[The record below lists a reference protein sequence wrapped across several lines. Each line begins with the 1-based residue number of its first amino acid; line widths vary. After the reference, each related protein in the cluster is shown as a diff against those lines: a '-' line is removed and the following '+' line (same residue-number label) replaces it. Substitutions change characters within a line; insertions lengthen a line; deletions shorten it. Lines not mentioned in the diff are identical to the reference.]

1 MVNITVEDTRNE
13 AHELVNDDEETP
25 ERKSN
30 DSKGKVAMSAPRME
44 VVASGPHVKV
54 VTVFL
59 MWTWPQ
65 VLPRWTLLQVFLM

>member
-1 MVNITVEDTRNE
+1 MVNITVEDTRNVDE

-30 DSKGKVAMSAPRME
+30 DSKGKVAMSAPKME
-44 VVASGPHVKV
+44 VVASGPHVKA

-59 MWTWPQ
+59 MWRCL
-65 VLPRWTLLQVFLM
+65 LPRWKKS